1 MNKITTLGKVFNRV
15 DALSQNCFDQLIDVK
30 DISFDNLES
39 VKITDELHPMRTI
52 AQRSIAWRLGI
63 PFQYLRKCP
72 PEIQSV
78 NLNYWIE
85 HEKNEQL
92 FFRFDGRDVR
102 AIFTPKYKPV
112 DNFEICERLD
122 SLGYGPDTQV
132 QAIID
137 PEFMSLSI
145 LDGKQSF
152 DINGD
157 KFRPGISI
165 SNSEVGLASLSIA
178 AFLLRL
184 VCTNGM
190 VSKTEISASYRH
202 VSTKILD
209 EFPQVMDKVSY
220 ELAAQ
225 KQKVGL
231 SMESKVDDP
240 LKTIE
245 SFNRQ
250 FNLNQPQKDAVE
262 WAWPLETGDTI
273 FNVVNTYTRAAQFK
287 GLSAENSY
295 QLQRVGG
302 NILGMLN
309 NGKGDTHGK

>member
-1 MNKITTLGKVFNRV
+1 MHKITTLGKVFNRV
-15 DALSQNCFDQLIDVK
+15 DALSQNCFDQNVDVK
-30 DISFDNLES
+30 DLSFDNLDS
-39 VKITDELHPMRTI
+39 VKIAGEAHPMRTV
-52 AQRSIAWRLGI
+52 AQRSITWRLGI

-92 FFRFDGRDVR
+92 FFRFDGSDVR

-122 SLGYGPDTQV
+122 SLGYGQDTQV

-145 LDGKQSF
+145 LDGKKSF
-152 DINGD
+152 EINGD
-157 KFRPGISI
+157 KFKPGISI

-209 EFPQVMDKVSY
+209 EFPQVMDRVSY

-225 KQKVGL
+225 KDKIGL

-240 LKTIE
+240 VKTIE

-250 FNLNQPQKDAVE
+250 FNLNQSQKEAVE
-262 WAWPLETGDTI
+262 WAWPQEGGDTM
-273 FNVVNTYTRAAQFK
+273 FAVVNTYTRAAQFK

-302 NILGMLN
+302 NILGMPN
-309 NGKGDTHGK
+309 

>member
-1 MNKITTLGKVFNRV
+1 MKNLTTLAKVHDRV
-15 DALSQNCFDQLIDVK
+15 DALSQYCFDQLIDVS
-30 DISFDNLES
+30 DISFDSMDTMKTGNEPHNL
-39 VKITDELHPMRTI
+39 RTI

-63 PFQYLRKCP
+63 PFNYLAKCP
-72 PEIQSV
+72 TELQALQM
-78 NLNYWIE
+78 NHWIE
-85 HEKNEQL
+85 HEKNDQL
-92 FFRFDGRDVR
+92 FIRFDGQDVR
-102 AIFTPKYKPV
+102 AIFTPRYKPV
-112 DNFEICERLD
+112 DNFEILTRLD
-122 SLGYGPDTQV
+122 DMGYGPDTQV

-145 LDGKQSF
+145 LDGKKSLE
-152 DINGD
+152 INGD

-184 VCTNGM
+184 ICTNGM

-220 ELAAQ
+220 ELATQ
-225 KQKVGL
+225 KDKIGL

-250 FNLNQPQKDAVE
+250 FNLNQPQKEAVE
-262 WAWPLETGDTI
+262 WAWPQEAGDTM
-273 FNVVNTYTRAAQFK
+273 FAVVNTYTRAAQFK

-309 NGKGDTHGK
+309 